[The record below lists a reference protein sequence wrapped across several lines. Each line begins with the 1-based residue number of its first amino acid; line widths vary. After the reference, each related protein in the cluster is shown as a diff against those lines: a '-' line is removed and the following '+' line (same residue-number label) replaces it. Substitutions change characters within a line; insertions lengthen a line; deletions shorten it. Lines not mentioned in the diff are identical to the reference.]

1 MIGVRGSK
9 ENAFIYIF
17 LEMRM
22 ALNALC
28 NSEGSCLITPVM
40 QGFDK

>member
-1 MIGVRGSK
+1 M
-9 ENAFIYIF
+9 YIF

-28 NSEGSCLITPVM
+28 NSEGLVM
-40 QGFDK
+40 AFVPNNPCYAGV